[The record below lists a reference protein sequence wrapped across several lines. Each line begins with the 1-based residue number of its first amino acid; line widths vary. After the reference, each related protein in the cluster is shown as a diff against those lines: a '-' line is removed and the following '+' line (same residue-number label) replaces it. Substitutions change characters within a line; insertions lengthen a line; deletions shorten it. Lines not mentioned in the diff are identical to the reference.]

1 MIVEC
6 NDICRLTVDL
16 FNPSRELTY
25 KIVQITLILS
35 IANNG
40 WNLIGAKKQQYSAET
55 LKLFL
60 PNPCLVPSKE
70 EAVQLKPLK

>member
-40 WNLIGAKKQQYSAET
+40 WNLIGAKKQQYSA
-55 LKLFL
+55 
-60 PNPCLVPSKE
+60 
-70 EAVQLKPLK
+70 